1 MTTTSTALR
10 RHARYGPPDHYLS
23 PPSAGMCLSVFA
35 LVERGSEVLVGVPK
49 RHERWTSEW
58 LLAWHFYTEEEL
70 KEALLEKRLPST
82 YLWEGEDPKDALR
95 RIMNGQLQVS
105 KFTAGGPRVLSY
117 YSPSDWYPGNNHWD
131 IAIVYRVGVSQ
142 PVGKLP
148 WWKRLGFV
156 ERSELRASQFG
167 WNADFVKDLGIAK

>member
-1 MTTTSTALR
+1 MTTASTALR

-82 YLWEGEDPKDALR
+82 YLWEGEDPKVALG
-95 RIMNGQLQVS
+95 RIMNDQL
-105 KFTAGGPRVLSY
+105 
-117 YSPSDWYPGNNHWD
+117 
-131 IAIVYRVGVSQ
+131 
-142 PVGKLP
+142 
-148 WWKRLGFV
+148 
-156 ERSELRASQFG
+156 
-167 WNADFVKDLGIAK
+167 

>member
-1 MTTTSTALR
+1 MTTASTTVR

-23 PPSAGMCLSVFA
+23 PPSAGICLSVFA
-35 LVERGSEVLVGVPK
+35 QVERGSQVLVGVPK

-58 LLAWHFYTEEEL
+58 LLSWHFYEEEEL

-82 YLWEGEDPKDALR
+82 YLWEGEDPKAALR
-95 RIMNGQLQVS
+95 RIMNDQLHVT
-105 KFTAGGPRVLSY
+105 KFKAGEPRVLSY

-142 PVGKLP
+142 PVRKLP
-148 WWKRLGFV
+148 WWKQLGFV
-156 ERSELRASQFG
+156 EKSRLRASQFG

>member
-1 MTTTSTALR
+1 MTSTEGLR
-10 RHARYGPPDHYLS
+10 RHARYGPTDHYLS

-58 LLAWHFYTEEEL
+58 LLAWHFYTEKEL

-82 YLWEGEDPKDALR
+82 YLWEGEDPKAALR
-95 RIMNGQLQVS
+95 RIMNDQLQVR
-105 KFTAGGPRVLSY
+105 KFRAGGPRVLSY

-131 IAIVYRVGVSQ
+131 IPIVYPVKLLQ
-142 PVGKLP
+142 PVGRPP
-148 WWKRLGFV
+148 WWRELGFV
-156 ERSELRASQFG
+156 EKSRFRAKQFG
-167 WNADFVKDLGIAK
+167 WNADFVRDLGVVA